1 MSLLLQQP
9 SPVRRPPWGMAA
21 SVSVHLALLLLLL
34 LYTSVRPLEVQQPPQ
49 PQSIEVQLVPPPQQ
63 LAPPTAA
70 PLSLPETTSTPAV
83 PAATAPVIPPAK
95 PTPAAHPTPGGMT
108 KATQLFAASI
118 LKEPSSA
125 KIRKTLSTFAD
136 SEKLMQLCNM
146 EGLEQ
151 IRRANPK
158 FNPDVLVSYAMSD
171 TSVDGMT
178 LIADGGAFHTG
189 RNWYAIRLRCTV
201 AADYSGVDDF
211 EFAIGAPIP
220 RNEWD
225 SHNLPMQYDDQE

>member
-1 MSLLLQQP
+1 
-9 SPVRRPPWGMAA
+9 MAA
-21 SVSVHLALLLLLL
+21 SVSVHLALLALLLL
-34 LYTSVRPLEVQQPPQ
+34 ATSVRPLDVQQQP

-63 LAPPTAA
+63 PAPPTPAA
-70 PLSLPETTSTPAV
+70 LSVPETTNA
-83 PAATAPVIPPAK
+83 PAATAPVAPPVK
-95 PTPAAHPTPGGMT
+95 PVPAAHPAPGAMT
-108 KATQLFAASI
+108 KATQLFAANI

-136 SEKLMQLCNM
+136 SEKLVQLCNM

-189 RNWYAIRLRCTV
+189 KNWYAIRLRCTV
-201 AADYSGVDDF
+201 SPDYSGVDDF

-220 RNEWD
+220 RSEWD

>member
-21 SVSVHLALLLLLL
+21 SVSVHFVLVALLL
-34 LYTSVRPLEVQQPPQ
+34 LYTAVQPLTVQPEP

-63 LAPPTAA
+63 PALTAPA
-70 PLSLPETTSTPAV
+70 PLSVPETTNAPAA
-83 PAATAPVIPPAK
+83 PTATAPVVPP
-95 PTPAAHPTPGGMT
+95 TSPAPVAHAAPGAMT
-108 KATQLFAASI
+108 KATQLFAAGI

-125 KIRKTLSTFAD
+125 KIRKTLATFAD
-136 SEKLMQLCNM
+136 SEKLMQLCNI

-158 FNPDVLVSYAMSD
+158 FNPDVLASYAMSD
-171 TSVDGMT
+171 TSVECMT
-178 LIADGGAFHTG
+178 LIANGGAFHTG

-201 AADYSGVDDF
+201 APDYSGVDDF
-211 EFAIGAPIP
+211 EFSIGDPIP
-220 RNEWD
+220 RNQWD
-225 SHNLPMQYDDQE
+225 SHNLPVQYDDQE